1 MDRRKSRLIIIGVV
15 GVLVLIIGIG
25 AARIYTQTYPME
37 ARDSI
42 ADLYYNRNYS
52 ELTADEKAIV
62 DGRLRDLG
70 AGPISIAEKNEQ
82 FREWLVKWVVIPVCA
97 FIILTGAM
105 VASRLILDRIR
116 RR

>member
-25 AARIYTQTYPME
+25 AARIYTQTYSIE
-37 ARDSI
+37 LRDLMS
-42 ADLYYNRNYS
+42 DLYYNRNYS
-52 ELTADEKAIV
+52 DLTHDEKDTIDRA
-62 DGRLRDLG
+62 LRE
-70 AGPISIAEKNEQ
+70 ARSRQISIGEKNEQ
-82 FREWLVKWVVIPVCA
+82 FREWVVRWVVIPVCA

-105 VASRLILDRIR
+105 IASRLILDRIR